1 MLREKESIQGME
13 HKSQH
18 LPRVSN
24 IILFVLNVFQ
34 PTGSIACA
42 HFRERWLYCS
52 MYSVTTLLLIHP
64 QGKGGQHGTVR
75 VKRHLV
81 LAASSLSH
89 SILSAAVGSS
99 HFRAVKPPRAGLIV
113 TIITSGTVWLPL
125 FSLPP
130 LQVCKYLSCPHLLL
144 AQRHQKKVLLSL
156 CLHIWL
162 WASES

>member
-1 MLREKESIQGME
+1 MLRKKESIQGIE
-13 HKSQH
+13 RKSQH
-18 LPRVSN
+18 LPQVSK

-34 PTGSIACA
+34 PTGSFACA
-42 HFRERWLYCS
+42 HFRERWVCCS
-52 MYSVTTLLLIHP
+52 MYSMTTWLLIHP
-64 QGKGGQHGTVR
+64 QGKGGWQSTVH

-99 HFRAVKPPRAGLIV
+99 HFRAIKLTRANGYNNHFRQSLAPP
-113 TIITSGTVWLPL
+113 S
-125 FSLPP
+125 FSLPS
-130 LQVCKYLSCPHLLL
+130 LWVCKYLSCPRLLL